1 MKNKLSDLHDLIKM
15 MTGTEKR
22 GFMLELKSGIKGK
35 EKRPTAHMLIF
46 QALDKMGEFDEA
58 QFQKGLRKAIHDDS
72 LFDKIAARLPI
83 ERLHLF
89 NRLMRYL
96 RSANSGYYPSMQV
109 KELIIDA
116 KLLMERGLFRL
127 AQQALD
133 KAREIALEHEN
144 CLAILEINREQRTI
158 MYSIVEDRSL
168 RKTMLKDLIAEND
181 TQIRQLEQEI
191 YYQDL
196 YDLSSVFM
204 SSEAQLIE
212 YQDIQTI
219 MDKLSKAEHL
229 LDQLNTLPCLSG
241 YRLVGAFSN
250 LIVTKGDLKSR
261 DKNFKLLV
269 EWWEAHPRLIAEN
282 PFRYLLSMGNALD
295 RLSFKK
301 DTKGFFNL
309 HNKIMK
315 RIVLLPHREL
325 AECRF
330 ILHREQ
336 LLYTNIK
343 KLDKAYEIAKEIE
356 VRLKKFGAVIPI
368 NLRMSMEY
376 NNCTLFFV
384 SGKFREALD
393 ALGKM
398 KRYEQEVRRRDLLYQ
413 AELLGLICVY
423 EISAGED
430 DGSDT
435 LNNRF
440 RRVNRLF
447 KQHALADDSL
457 EMTLLALHR
466 QIMYAGW
473 EKRLEAITAMKDYLK
488 LRTDTYGKMV
498 AGVEEHLTWLESLT
512 QGRNIRELYLE
523 MQF

>member
-22 GFMLELKSGIKGK
+22 GFMLELKSGIKGDK
-35 EKRPTAHMLIF
+35 KRPTAHMLIF
-46 QALDKMGEFDEA
+46 QALDKMGEFDET

-72 LFDKIAARLPI
+72 QFEKIIARLPI

-144 CLAILEINREQRTI
+144 SLGILEINREQRTI
-158 MYSIVEDRSL
+158 MYSIVEDRSM
-168 RKTMLKDLIAEND
+168 RKAMLKDLIAENE
-181 TQIRQLEQEI
+181 TQFRQLEQEI

-196 YDLSSVFM
+196 YDLSAVFM
-204 SSEAQLIE
+204 SREAQIIE
-212 YQDIQTI
+212 YQDVETT

-229 LDQLNTLPCLSG
+229 LDQLDTLPSLSG
-241 YRLVGAFSN
+241 YRLLGAFSI
-250 LIVTKGDLKSR
+250 LVIAKGDLKAR
-261 DKNFKLLV
+261 DKNFKQLV

-282 PFRYLLSMGNALD
+282 PFRYLLSMGNALE
-295 RLSFKK
+295 RMVSKK
-301 DTKGFFNL
+301 DAKGFFSL

-315 RIVLLPHREL
+315 RVVLLPHREL

-330 ILHREQ
+330 ILPRE
-336 LLYTNIK
+336 LFWYTNVK
-343 KLDKAYEIAKEIE
+343 NLDKAYEIAKEIE

-368 NLRMSMEY
+368 NLRMVMEY
-376 NNCTLFFV
+376 NICILYFV
-384 SGKFREALD
+384 SGKFREAL
-393 ALGKM
+393 AACGKM
-398 KRYEQEVRRRDLLYQ
+398 KRYEQEVRRRDVLYQ
-413 AELLGLICVY
+413 AELFGLICIY

-447 KQHALADDSL
+447 KQHALADDSF

-473 EKRLEAITAMKDYLK
+473 EKRKEAITAMKDYLK
-488 LRTDTYGKMV
+488 LRTDSYGKRV
-498 AGVEEHLTWLESLT
+498 TGVEEHLIWLESLT
-512 QGRNIRELYLE
+512 QGRNIREIYLE
-523 MQF
+523 IQF